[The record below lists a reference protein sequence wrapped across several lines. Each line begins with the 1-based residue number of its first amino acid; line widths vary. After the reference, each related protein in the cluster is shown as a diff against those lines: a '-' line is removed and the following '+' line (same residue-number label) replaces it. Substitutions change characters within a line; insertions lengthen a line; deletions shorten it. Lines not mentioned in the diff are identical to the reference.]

1 MDIKKIIGI
10 ALLVAGTLALVY
22 GGFWYTS
29 ETHNAEL
36 GPIEFQVTEQERF
49 NVPVWAGVAM
59 IGVGALFLLLPSR
72 D

>member
-29 ETHNAEL
+29 ETHNADL
-36 GPIEFQVTEQERF
+36 GPIEFQVTEQERV
-49 NVPVWAGVAM
+49 NIPVWAGVGLIA
-59 IGVGALFLLLPSR
+59 VGALFLALPSR
-72 D
+72 K